1 MDIWWMC
8 FRLNGQYRL
17 KMADI
22 YICFAVRIFWIQ
34 CMYIY
39 IYMYI
44 YKYRRIISRFKNKE
58 CSIQVTIAEH
68 LLIINDLI
76 QFFN

>member
-1 MDIWWMC
+1 M
-8 FRLNGQYRL
+8 
-17 KMADI
+17 
-22 YICFAVRIFWIQ
+22 YICIYV
-34 CMYIY
+34 YIY
-39 IYMYI
+39 IYYIYIYIYIYI

>member
-1 MDIWWMC
+1 M
-8 FRLNGQYRL
+8 
-17 KMADI
+17 
-22 YICFAVRIFWIQ
+22 
-34 CMYIY
+34 
-39 IYMYI
+39 I

-76 QFFN
+76 QLFN

>member
-1 MDIWWMC
+1 MM
-8 FRLNGQYRL
+8 
-17 KMADI
+17 
-22 YICFAVRIFWIQ
+22 V
-34 CMYIY
+34 YIY
-39 IYMYI
+39 IYIYIYVYIYIYIYICI
-44 YKYRRIISRFKNKE
+44 YKYRRIISRFKNKQ